1 MFKRRNPLPLHKR
14 ASAFLWPRS
23 GWRRSGAYVAHRL
36 RRLPG
41 TPYRIAAGFASGAA
55 VSFTPFMGLHFVLA
69 ALLAVLVRGNVVASA
84 IGTAVGNPW
93 TFPFIWLWTYS
104 LGSWILGSGDNLAV
118 EPEDLSFFHHIFDN
132 PLEVLLPMLVGS
144 VPTAVVAWF
153 VFFWPLQRVV
163 DGYQKARKRRLRK
176 RVEKSRRASGHKMP
190 ANLVPDAP
198 PVETRKAESQR

>member
-1 MFKRRNPLPLHKR
+1 MFKRRNPLPLHQR
-14 ASAFLWPRS
+14 AGAFLWPRS

-104 LGSWILGSGDNLAV
+104 LGNWILGSGKSLT
-118 EPEDLSFFHHIFDN
+118 ESPEDLSFFHHIFDN
-132 PLEVLLPMLVGS
+132 PLDVLLPMLVGS

-153 VFFWPLQRVV
+153 VFFWPFQRIV

-176 RVEKSRRASGHKMP
+176 RVQKGRRASSDKMP

-198 PVETRKAESQR
+198 LVETRKVESQR